1 MFERD
6 EVAAA
11 HARRDDLL
19 ANFVEEE
26 GPLETPCWIW
36 QRSCIGKPDGYGQVF
51 FKGFQYSTHRLMW
64 VYTHGPIP
72 TGLLVRHRCHR
83 PPCFRLD
90 HLLLG
95 TYVDNMRDMS
105 ERLVR
110 ELEELEEALGW
121 GSESR
126 DRRLRIERYH
136 QERGAILEAR
146 RRGGVQ

>member
-1 MFERD
+1 MFWRD

-11 HARRDDLL
+11 HARRLYLL

-26 GPLETPCWIW
+26 GPVQETPCWIW

-72 TGLLVRHRCHR
+72 HRTTSPSQMSHP

-90 HLLLG
+90 HLLLDSS
-95 TYVDNMRDMS
+95 TS
-105 ERLVR
+105 TT
-110 ELEELEEALGW
+110 
-121 GSESR
+121 
-126 DRRLRIERYH
+126 
-136 QERGAILEAR
+136 
-146 RRGGVQ
+146 